1 MKNTIRIMLWVFATL
16 AGFTQVKSQTS
27 GICNSS
33 ALKPVFIQDFGTA
46 SSPTATSKA
55 APGSTYYTYGN
66 VGTDGNYIITPFV
79 QNANKN
85 DWAKGGDHT
94 GNTNGNMF
102 LVNAGGN
109 NSIYFR
115 DTVSNLCDGSVFNFS
130 AWLANVN
137 SPNTQSV
144 CEEGLVYARVIFN
157 VKDLSGNVIGTV
169 TTGNLPLSP
178 AAGPLN
184 WNQYGF
190 QFALPAGMNTLI
202 LEMVDFYG
210 GGAQCGNDLA
220 LDDIL
225 FTACTPNVTANITTA
240 NSVCVGSQANIVA
253 NLVNN
258 PFTAPAY
265 QWQKSM
271 DNGATWSNLGYPTSN
286 SSLTINSAQLSDGG
300 LYRVLVGPNA
310 NSLSSATC
318 ITVSNSIQLFVHPLP
333 TVSIQTNGP
342 ICAGNN
348 LNFTSTVNG
357 GAAGTYTYN
366 WAGVNG
372 FTATSATPSIANAT
386 TAATGS
392 YQLTLTDNYG
402 CSNAA
407 QTNVTVNPLPV
418 IAPITGDSGTCAGS
432 TVQLAS
438 TTKGGVWSSGNTSVA
453 IVDNNGKVT
462 GISAGSTTITYTMT
476 NEFGCSISVSKS
488 FTVNSVQMPPV
499 VADCNN
505 GTIKFSA
512 APNMPTYGSGSGSY
526 LWTVTGEET
535 HYVAG
540 TSNTSRYPQIKFDNN
555 SIDTITV
562 AYTVN
567 GITCSSTSILYI
579 RSSLP
584 ISGGADTLCTGTT
597 ATFMNPVPG
606 GTWSSSNTEVATVSQ
621 SGVVTAIAA
630 GIATLNYTNSCGQTV
645 SRNILVQAKPVVN
658 PITASASAV
667 CLGNTL
673 TVTTTTTG
681 GLWSSSNT
689 DVATIDSIT
698 GVVTLL
704 QPGTTTITYTV
715 QNKCGIAGQSVPITV
730 NPLPTVQPINTGSG
744 QVCAGSNLTV
754 TNPTPGG
761 VWSSSNTNVATI
773 DNTGKITAIT
783 AGTATITYTLTNASG
798 CTTSVSAL
806 ITIIGAQKATI
817 QVKDTGSTCL
827 PYTITLINKTVPAS
841 KSVW

>member
-109 NSIYFR
+109 NSVYFR

-144 CEEGLVYARVIFN
+144 CGEGLVYARVIFN
-157 VKDLSGNVIGTV
+157 VKDLSGNVLGTV

-190 QFALPAGMNTLI
+190 QFALPAGMNTLV

-271 DNGATWSNLGYPTSN
+271 DNGATWSNVGYPTSN

-488 FTVNSVQMPPV
+488 FTVNTVQMPPV

-630 GIATLNYTNSCGQTV
+630 GTATLNYTNSCGQTV

-658 PITASASAV
+658 P
-667 CLGNTL
+667 
-673 TVTTTTTG
+673 
-681 GLWSSSNT
+681 
-689 DVATIDSIT
+689 
-698 GVVTLL
+698 
-704 QPGTTTITYTV
+704 
-715 QNKCGIAGQSVPITV
+715 
-730 NPLPTVQPINTGSG
+730 
-744 QVCAGSNLTV
+744 
-754 TNPTPGG
+754 
-761 VWSSSNTNVATI
+761 
-773 DNTGKITAIT
+773 
-783 AGTATITYTLTNASG
+783 
-798 CTTSVSAL
+798 
-806 ITIIGAQKATI
+806 
-817 QVKDTGSTCL
+817 
-827 PYTITLINKTVPAS
+827 
-841 KSVW
+841 